1 MSDMKLRKH
10 ALSTLSIAIS
20 TILFTPISLAVTPPT
35 DANSVVIINNGEE
48 VKIIASEGY
57 DPDGIILLL

>member
-1 MSDMKLRKH
+1 MSDMKLTKH

-35 DANSVVIINNGEE
+35 DVDSVVIINNGEE